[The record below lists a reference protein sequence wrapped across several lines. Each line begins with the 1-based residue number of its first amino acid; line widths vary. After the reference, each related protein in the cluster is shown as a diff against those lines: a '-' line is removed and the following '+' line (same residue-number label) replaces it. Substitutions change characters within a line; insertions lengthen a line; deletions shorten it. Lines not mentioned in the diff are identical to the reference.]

1 MTIGKYTLTGAG
13 IGLLKTKVFKPLSV
27 ESDEAT
33 KTSYLGTPVFSNIE
47 IKPFKW
53 DTLDGQTIEIK
64 NGISIDHCLISISQQ
79 KNIVTTPI
87 AGLNG
92 TVKEYIS
99 DGDFAIDIE
108 GTISSKQ
115 NVYPETEVNELIQ
128 ILKAQTNLTII
139 SEFLNWFGISSTVV
153 TNYDFPQTEGFRN
166 VQEFKISL
174 LSDNPVELEE
184 I

>member
-1 MTIGKYTLTGAG
+1 MAIGKYTLTGAG
-13 IGLLKTKVFKPLSV
+13 IGLLKTKLFTPLTV
-27 ESDEAT
+27 ESDQAT
-33 KTSYLGTPVFSNIE
+33 RTSYFGTPVFSNLE

-53 DTLDGQTIEIK
+53 QTLENETIEIK
-64 NGISIDHCLISISQQ
+64 NGISIDHCLMSISQQ

-99 DGDFAIDIE
+99 DGDFTIDIE

-115 NVYPETEVNELIQ
+115 NVYPEKEVNELIQ
-128 ILKAQTNLTII
+128 ILKAQTNLTLI
-139 SEFLNWFGISSTVV
+139 SEFLNWFGISSVVV
-153 TNYDFPQTEGFRN
+153 TNYDLPQTEGFRN
-166 VQEFKISL
+166 IQEFRISL